1 MRTEFVV
8 WGYAPNKNY
17 EEILHT
23 KSRTRQQAET
33 VRIILENQ
41 HGCTNTRVQILDFN
55 ETENLF
61 IKSLNL

>member
-23 KSRTRQQAET
+23 KSQTKQEAET
-33 VRIILENQ
+33 VRKILEDK
-41 HGCTNTRVQILDFN
+41 HGCTNTRIQILDFN